1 MTGRRRSGASALVLA
16 ATLGHAGAATAQTTP
31 PGANSTTGSGTQAGA
46 NAIDTQ
52 TAPTSST
59 QPDDTNSST
68 QIKDIIVTAQRR
80 AESLSRVGIAV
91 TAIGADSLAREGIK
105 TPTDLPRLVPGFQAN
120 TAYGGAPVFSIRGV
134 GFNTRNVSSTA
145 PVGIYLDEA
154 AVAYPYMSLGLVFD
168 LERVEVLKGPQGT
181 LYGRNATGG
190 LINYVSAKPTDTW
203 QGGFGF
209 EVGNYRTINAN
220 AFVSGPIADGARVR
234 LAVNTLNRGQGYQRS
249 VTRDERNGKLYQKA
263 ARLTL
268 DLGTGGPLDATL
280 MGSYWRRDGDTIAPQ
295 AIFYLPPTAAASA
308 PFANPLAQASIIT
321 NPTSNSQVDFLS
333 GGRQPQAALGLFQPG
348 PLTDSEFY
356 SGTARVGLELS
367 PAIRVQSLT
376 SYQHLRQRDASDVG
390 GVQVE
395 TLFADQRTKIES
407 FSTELRLIG
416 SSEAFNWSLGGYYAD
431 DGVDSN
437 DFVYNTENSTIARLR
452 AIARSLPQTTYT
464 VAQINASY
472 GNYNNRA
479 RTDVSVKALFANA
492 DLKLNDLIKLTAG
505 GRYTWDDTKF
515 AGCTYDVNGLNVP
528 IVNLV
533 FPLLTR
539 RTLPTLSAGQCFT
552 IRADGT
558 GFASIINGRQKQ
570 QNFAWRGSVDITPSD
585 TTLIYASVSRG
596 YKSGGFPVLAGSNE
610 NQFTPIQQEKLTAYE
625 IGTKLGLFDRRVQFN
640 LSGFYYDY
648 TDKQIYGRIPD
659 AIFGTLFRIRNVPE
673 SRVYG
678 ADAELTVRVTPT
690 LTARLAGVYLDTKV
704 ERFSDFTELGVAAD
718 IAGQPFPFTPKFQ
731 GSGTLSYDGP
741 INDELRFQADATVN
755 HQSRTQADSAGIAQF
770 RINAYTLVSGSIGIA
785 GPENRWS
792 IGLYGRNLFDKYYWT
807 GVASGVET
815 IFRFPGMPR
824 EIGVRSSFRF

>member
-1 MTGRRRSGASALVLA
+1 MKAKRWIGASALGMA
-16 ATLGHAGAATAQTTP
+16 AALGWADPGAAQQA
-31 PGANSTTGSGTQAGA
+31 GANSTTGSGAQAGQ

-52 TAPTSST
+52 TAPASST
-59 QPDDTNSST
+59 QPAATDASST
-68 QIKDIIVTAQRR
+68 QIQDIVVTAQRR

-91 TAIGADSLAREGIK
+91 TAIGADSLAREGIDE
-105 TPTDLPRLVPGFQAN
+105 PSDLPRLVPGFQAN
-120 TAYGGAPVFSIRGV
+120 TAYGGAPVYSIRGV

-154 AVAYPYMSLGLVFD
+154 AVAYPYMSLGLVYD

-190 LINYVSAKPTDTW
+190 LINYVTAKPTDSW

-209 EVGNYRTINAN
+209 EAGNYQTINAN
-220 AFVSGPIADGARVR
+220 AFVSGPLGDGARVR
-234 LAVNTLNRGQGYQRS
+234 LAVNTLNRGHGYQRS
-249 VTRDERNGKLYQKA
+249 VTRDERNGELYQKA

-268 DLGTGGPLDATL
+268 DLGTGGAFDATL
-280 MGSYWRRDGDTIAPQ
+280 TGSYWKRDGDSVAPQ
-295 AIFYLPPTAAASA
+295 AIFYIPPTAAASA
-308 PFANPLAQASIIT
+308 PFSNPLAQASIVT
-321 NPTSNSQVDFLS
+321 NPTGNSQVDFLS
-333 GGRQPQAALGLFQPG
+333 LGRQPQAALGLLHPG

-356 SGTARVGLELS
+356 SGAARFGVAFS
-367 PAIRVQSLT
+367 PAIRLQSLT
-376 SYQHLRQRDASDVG
+376 TYQHLRQRDASDVG

-395 TLFADQRTKIES
+395 TLFADQNTRINS

-416 SSEAFNWSLGGYYAD
+416 SSEAFNWSVGGYYAD
-431 DGVDSN
+431 DGIDSN
-437 DFVYNTENSTIARLR
+437 DFVYNTENSTISRLR

-539 RTLPTLSAGQCFT
+539 RTLPALSAGQCFT
-552 IRADGT
+552 IKADGT
-558 GFASIINGRQKQ
+558 GYASIITGPQ
-570 QNFAWRGSVDITPSD
+570 QPENLAWRGSVDITPSD

-610 NQFTPIQQEKLTAYE
+610 VQFSPIAQEKLTAYE
-625 IGTKLGLFDRRVQFN
+625 VGTKLGLFDRRVQFN

-648 TDKQIYGRIPD
+648 VNKQIYGRIPD
-659 AIFGTLFRIRNVPE
+659 TIFGTLFRIRNVPE

-678 ADAELTVRVTPT
+678 VDGELTVRVTPT
-690 LTARLAGVYLDTKV
+690 LTARVAGVYLDTKV

-718 IAGQPFPFTPKFQ
+718 IAGQPFPFTPDFQ
-731 GSGTLSYDGP
+731 GSATLSYDGP
-741 INDELRFQADATVN
+741 INDDLRFQADATVN
-755 HQSRTQADSAGIAQF
+755 HQTKTQADSAGIAQF
-770 RINAYTLVSGSIGIA
+770 RIGAYTLVNGSVGVA
-785 GPENRWS
+785 GAENRWS
-792 IGLYGRNLFDKYYWT
+792 VGLYGRNLFNRYYWT
-807 GVASGVET
+807 GVSSGVET
-815 IFRFPGMPR
+815 VFRFPGMPR
-824 EIGVRSSFRF
+824 EYGLRGSWRF